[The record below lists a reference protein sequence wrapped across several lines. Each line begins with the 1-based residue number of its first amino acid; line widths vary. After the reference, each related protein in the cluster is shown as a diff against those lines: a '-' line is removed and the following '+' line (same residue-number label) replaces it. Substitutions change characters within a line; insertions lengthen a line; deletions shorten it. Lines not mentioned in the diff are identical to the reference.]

1 MRYNRWVSAIIG
13 LSVLCLGSCST
24 SRTATSSKIQ
34 VSGFKSEDTRDT
46 VREQV
51 VVAIHDTLRE
61 VTTITV
67 QLGQTGDTVR
77 VAQVTE
83 RDRLRD
89 RSAVR
94 DKEEKLVV
102 RVDTVYIE
110 RRDSSFVKTTKGGED
125 KSTWGGRFRSTL
137 KWIFALLCVLVV
149 LIITVKVCLRRFF

>member
-1 MRYNRWVSAIIG
+1 M
-13 LSVLCLGSCST
+13 
-24 SRTATSSKIQ
+24 
-34 VSGFKSEDTRDT
+34 
-46 VREQV
+46 

-67 QLGQTGDTVR
+67 QLGQAGDTVR

-94 DKEEKLVV
+94 DKEEKVII

-110 RRDSSFVKTTKGGED
+110 RRDSVLVQS
-125 KSTWGGRFRSTL
+125 SRFKVQGDSLIPRPSSLILTL
-137 KWIFALLCVLVV
+137 KWIFWILVAGIV
-149 LIITVKVCLRRFF
+149 LIIAVRFGLRRSLF

>member
-1 MRYNRWVSAIIG
+1 M
-13 LSVLCLGSCST
+13 LSRRLTLALTGTLVLLLVSCSVQRNIQ
-24 SRTATSSKIQ
+24 SEREVSS
-34 VSGFKSEDTRDT
+34 FKVQESRDT

-94 DKEEKLVV
+94 DKEEKVII

-110 RRDSSFVKTTKGGED
+110 RRDSSFVKTTNGGED
-125 KSTWGGRFRSTL
+125 KSTWGGRFRSTI
-137 KWIFALLCVLVV
+137 KWIFALLCVVVV
-149 LIITVKVCLRRFF
+149 LIIVLRIGRKGIL

>member
-1 MRYNRWVSAIIG
+1 MGTIVL
-13 LSVLCLGSCST
+13 LSTSCST
-24 SRTATSSKIQ
+24 TRSLRSDVRSQTS
-34 VSGFKSEDTRDT
+34 VTTRDT

-110 RRDSSFVKTTKGGED
+110 RRDS
-125 KSTWGGRFRSTL
+125 
-137 KWIFALLCVLVV
+137 VLVQSS
-149 LIITVKVCLRRFF
+149 R

>member
-1 MRYNRWVSAIIG
+1 M
-13 LSVLCLGSCST
+13 
-24 SRTATSSKIQ
+24 
-34 VSGFKSEDTRDT
+34 
-46 VREQV
+46 

-110 RRDSSFVKTTKGGED
+110 RRDSSFVKTTNGGED

>member
-1 MRYNRWVSAIIG
+1 M
-13 LSVLCLGSCST
+13 
-24 SRTATSSKIQ
+24 
-34 VSGFKSEDTRDT
+34 
-46 VREQV
+46 
-51 VVAIHDTLRE
+51 VAIHDTLRE

-94 DKEEKLVV
+94 DAREKSVT

-110 RRDSSFVKTTKGGED
+110 HRDSTSVSSFKIQDSGSKRTSPFV
-125 KSTWGGRFRSTL
+125 SSL
-137 KWIFALLCVLVV
+137 KWIFWILCAIIV
-149 LIITVKVCLRRFF
+149 LILLLKFGRKGIL

>member
-1 MRYNRWVSAIIG
+1 MRFNRWVSAIIG

-67 QLGQTGDTVR
+67 QLGQAGDTVR

-94 DKEEKLVV
+94 DAREKSVT

-110 RRDSSFVKTTKGGED
+110 RRDSSFVKTTNGGED

-137 KWIFALLCVLVV
+137 KWIFALLCVIVV